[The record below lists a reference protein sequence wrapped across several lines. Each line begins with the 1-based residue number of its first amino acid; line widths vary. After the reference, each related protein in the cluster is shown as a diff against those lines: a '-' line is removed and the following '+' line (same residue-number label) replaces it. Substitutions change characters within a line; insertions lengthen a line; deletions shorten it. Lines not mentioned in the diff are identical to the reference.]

1 MPRHPHQ
8 PNDETRRQVEELSSR
23 GVRQQDIA
31 ILVGVSVPVLHRE
44 YREELDRGMAVA
56 NATVTGRLFAL
67 TESNAAAAIFWAK
80 CRLGFQ
86 GRQQGEL
93 SGPQGGPGQDGAGTG
108 VGALLAP
115 V

>member
-1 MPRHPHQ
+1 MPRPPHR
-8 PNDETRRQVEELSSR
+8 PDDSTRLHVEELSSK

-31 ILVGVSVPVLHRE
+31 ALVGVSVPVLHRE

-86 GRQQGEL
+86 ERQQVEL
-93 SGPQGGPGQDGAGTG
+93 SGPEGGP
-108 VGALLAP
+108 
-115 V
+115 